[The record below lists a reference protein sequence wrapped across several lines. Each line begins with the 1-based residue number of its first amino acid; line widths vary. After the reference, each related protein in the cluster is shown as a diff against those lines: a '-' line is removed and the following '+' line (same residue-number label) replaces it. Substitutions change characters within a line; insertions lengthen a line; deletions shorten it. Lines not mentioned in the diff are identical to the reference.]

1 MREEMEQ
8 RADME
13 AANIAR
19 KGWGLYFWGSKSRG
33 GGGFEILEINRMVST
48 SIIIINI

>member
-33 GGGFEILEINRMVST
+33 GVSRFWK
-48 SIIIINI
+48 SIEWLALL